1 MRLPTPNLI
10 ARSRFLAIT
19 LSEMANLL
27 TRSRADGYFWIKQDD
42 STTKDFKMQY
52 TIENLKTKGKE

>member
-42 STTKDFKMQY
+42 STTK
-52 TIENLKTKGKE
+52 E